1 MDLYGASDGELW
13 DLSRSDGQAF
23 GELFERH
30 ADSVYNHCF
39 RRTGSWSRAE
49 DLVSAVFLE
58 AWRKR
63 KDVRLSGDSILP
75 WLIAVSNNV
84 LRNEARTLR
93 RYRRLL
99 SQLPRTDGAG
109 DVSGEVDRRL
119 DDEWAMEVVLT
130 RMKDLRIEEQEAI
143 AMCDW
148 VGLSYKEAADVLG
161 VPIGTISSRVAR
173 AHEHLRGRLGDD
185 KQGRLV
191 VQHRTNGS
199 TEKS

>member
-1 MDLYGASDGELW
+1 VDLFAAPDGELW
-13 DLSRSDGQAF
+13 NLSRSDGRAF

-58 AWRKR
+58 AWRRR

-84 LRNEARTLR
+84 LRNEARALR
-93 RYRRLL
+93 RHRRLL
-99 SQLPRTDGAG
+99 SQLPRTESSGNRG
-109 DVSGEVDRRL
+109 RDVDQRL
-119 DDEWAMEVVLT
+119 DDEGAMEVVLS

-148 VGLSYKEAADVLG
+148 VGLSYKEAADVLD
-161 VPIGTISSRVAR
+161 VPIGTISSRIAR
-173 AHEHLRGRLGDD
+173 AHEHLRARLGDD
-185 KQGRLV
+185 LQGRLV
-191 VQHRTNGS
+191 LQHPTNGPS
-199 TEKS
+199 EKI

>member
-1 MDLYGASDGELW
+1 VDLYGTSDGELW
-13 DLSRSDGQAF
+13 DLSRSDGRAF
-23 GELFERH
+23 GQLFERH
-30 ADSVYNHCF
+30 ADSLYNHCF

-93 RYRRLL
+93 RYHRLL
-99 SQLPRTDGAG
+99 SQLPRTDSSGDRVG
-109 DVSGEVDRRL
+109 DVDQRL
-119 DDEWAMEVVLT
+119 DDESTMEIVLT
-130 RMKDLRIEEQEAI
+130 RMKDLRFEEQEAI

-148 VGLSYKEAADVLG
+148 AGLSYKEAADVLG
-161 VPIGTISSRVAR
+161 VPIGTISSRIAR
-173 AHEHLRGRLGDD
+173 AHEHLRGRLRDD
-185 KQGRLV
+185 AQGRLV
-191 VQHRTNGS
+191 IQHRTNGPS
-199 TEKS
+199 EKT

>member
-1 MDLYGASDGELW
+1 MDPYGASDGELW
-13 DLSRSDGQAF
+13 DLSRSDGRAF

-99 SQLPRTDGAG
+99 SQLPRTDGAD
-109 DVSGEVDRRL
+109 DVSSEVDQRL
-119 DDEWAMEVVLT
+119 DDEWAMEVVLS

-148 VGLSYKEAADVLG
+148 AGLSYREAADVLD
-161 VPIGTISSRVAR
+161 VPIGTISSRIAR
-173 AHEHLRGRLGDD
+173 AHEHLRNRLSDD
-185 KQGRLV
+185 VQGRLV
-191 VQHRTNGS
+191 IQHWTNGPS
-199 TEKS
+199 EKT

>member
-1 MDLYGASDGELW
+1 VDLFGAPDGELW
-13 DLSRSDGQAF
+13 NLSRSDGRAF

-30 ADSVYNHCF
+30 ADSVYNYCF

-58 AWRKR
+58 AWRRR

-84 LRNEARTLR
+84 LRNEARALR
-93 RYRRLL
+93 RHRRLL
-99 SQLPRTDGAG
+99 SQLPRTESSGNRGG
-109 DVSGEVDRRL
+109 DVDQRL
-119 DDEWAMEVVLT
+119 DDEGAMEVVLS

-148 VGLSYKEAADVLG
+148 VGLSYKEAADVLD
-161 VPIGTISSRVAR
+161 VPIGTISSRIAR
-173 AHEHLRGRLGDD
+173 AHEHLRERLGDD
-185 KQGRLV
+185 LQGRLV
-191 VQHRTNGS
+191 IQHPTNGPS
-199 TEKS
+199 EKI

>member
-1 MDLYGASDGELW
+1 MDLHSASDCELW
-13 DLSRSDGQAF
+13 DLSRSDGRAF

-63 KDVRLSGDSILP
+63 KDVRLSGESILP

-99 SQLPRTDGAG
+99 SQLPRTDRAD
-109 DVSGEVDRRL
+109 DVSSEVDQRL
-119 DDEWAMEVVLT
+119 DDERAMEAVLS

-161 VPIGTISSRVAR
+161 VPIGTISSRVTR
-173 AHEHLRGRLGDD
+173 AHEHLRKRLGNDV
-185 KQGRLV
+185 QGRLV
-191 VQHRTNGS
+191 IQHPTNGPS
-199 TEKS
+199 ETA

>member
-1 MDLYGASDGELW
+1 MSRTDGK
-13 DLSRSDGQAF
+13 AF

-30 ADSVYNHCF
+30 ANLIYNHCF

-63 KDVRLSGDSILP
+63 KDVRLAGDSILP

-93 RYRRLL
+93 RYQRLL
-99 SQLPRTDGAG
+99 SQLPRTGGAG

-119 DDEWAMEVVLT
+119 DDARTMKVVLT
-130 RMKDLRIEEQEAI
+130 RMEDLRIEEQEAI

-148 VGLSYKEAADVLG
+148 AGLSYKEAAHVLG
-161 VPIGTISSRVAR
+161 VPIGTISSRIAR

-185 KQGRLV
+185 AQGRLAL
-191 VQHRTNGS
+191 QLRTSGPS
-199 TEKS
+199 EKT

>member
-1 MDLYGASDGELW
+1 MDHSEVSDGELW
-13 DLSRSDGQAF
+13 DLSRTDGKAF
-23 GELFERH
+23 GKLFERH

-84 LRNEARTLR
+84 LRNEARTSR

-99 SQLPRTDGAG
+99 SQLPRTDGVG
-109 DVSGEVDRRL
+109 DITGEVDQRL
-119 DDEWAMEVVLT
+119 DDERTMEVVLT

-148 VGLSYKEAADVLG
+148 AGLSYKEAADALG
-161 VPIGTISSRVAR
+161 VPIGTVSSRIAR
-173 AHEHLRGRLGDD
+173 AHEHLRGRLGVNTL
-185 KQGRLV
+185 GHLA
-191 VQHRTNGS
+191 VQLRTTGPS
-199 TEKS
+199 EKT